1 MIEDSELALE
11 LEVER
16 KRQEAIKKKYV
27 NNLGK
32 IKAEMKEQDDNTSR
46 SIQIINQELEILKLE
61 FQIEE
66 AELDAPEKFVETI
79 DINLKNG
86 KLCCPTN

>member
-16 KRQEAIKKKYV
+16 KRQEAIKRKYV
-27 NNLGK
+27 NNLSK
-32 IKAEMKEQDDNTSR
+32 IQTEMKEQDDNTSK
-46 SIQIINQELEILKLE
+46 SIQIIKQELEILKLE

-66 AELDAPEKFVETI
+66 AELDAPE
-79 DINLKNG
+79 
-86 KLCCPTN
+86 

>member
-27 NNLGK
+27 DNLRK
-32 IKAEMKEQDDNTSR
+32 IQTDMKQQDDNTSR

-66 AELDAPEKFVETI
+66 AELDVREKFVETI
-79 DINLKNG
+79 DTNNING
-86 KLCCPTN
+86 

>member
-27 NNLGK
+27 DNLRK
-32 IKAEMKEQDDNTSR
+32 IRTDMKQQDDNTSR
-46 SIQIINQELEILKLE
+46 SIQIINEELEILKLE

-66 AELDAPEKFVETI
+66 AELDVREKFVETI
-79 DINLKNG
+79 DTNNING
-86 KLCCPTN
+86 